1 MENKKILIPIILGSA
16 LLLGIVFNLVY
27 KKTNE
32 DPFKE
37 PEVQTLA
44 TKETKEKEVET
55 KVVGENNQGLND
67 FDVNEIK
74 PVETIETTEMEF
86 SNNIAIA
93 ITDNESV
100 INNEQSSQSNDD
112 INKVTVGVVDKNED
126 GTIIGLLPN
135 GDAVSTLNTPNIN
148 SSHVYSEAE
157 AVALDG
163 LNDYWREHNISKD
176 DLRIMLNNEIYKNL
190 SDQDKDAIV
199 NDIFEK
205 NPHNNPTEKLDIP
218 TENKEPEVILGDGP
232 ANLGEENVVLK

>member
-86 SNNIAIA
+86 SNNIVIA
-93 ITDNESV
+93 NTDNESV
-100 INNEQSSQSNDD
+100 INNEQSKQSNDD
-112 INKVTVGVVDKNED
+112 INKATVGVVDKNED

-176 DLRIMLNNEIYKNL
+176 DLRIMLNNEVYKNL

-232 ANLGEENVVLK
+232 ANLGEEDVELK

>member
-100 INNEQSSQSNDD
+100 INNEQSKQSNDD
-112 INKVTVGVVDKNED
+112 INKATVGVVDKNED

-176 DLRIMLNNEIYKNL
+176 DLRIMLNNEVYKNL

>member
-176 DLRIMLNNEIYKNL
+176 DLRIMLNNEVYKNL

>member
-27 KKTNE
+27 KKTSE

-86 SNNIAIA
+86 SNNVIIET
-93 ITDNESV
+93 TDNESV
-100 INNEQSSQSNDD
+100 INNEQSLQPNDN
-112 INKVTVGVVDKNED
+112 INKVAVGVVDKSED

-148 SSHVYSEAE
+148 SSHVYSEA
-157 AVALDG
+157 VALDG
-163 LNDYWREHNISKD
+163 LME
-176 DLRIMLNNEIYKNL
+176 
-190 SDQDKDAIV
+190 
-199 NDIFEK
+199 
-205 NPHNNPTEKLDIP
+205 
-218 TENKEPEVILGDGP
+218 GDRS
-232 ANLGEENVVLK
+232 

>member
-176 DLRIMLNNEIYKNL
+176 DLRIMLNNEVYKNL
-190 SDQDKDAIV
+190 GDQDKDAIV

>member
-27 KKTNE
+27 KKTSE

-86 SNNIAIA
+86 SNNVIIET
-93 ITDNESV
+93 TDNESV
-100 INNEQSSQSNDD
+100 INNEQSLQPNDN
-112 INKVTVGVVDKNED
+112 INKVAVGVVDKSED

-148 SSHVYSEAE
+148 SSHIYSEAE

-176 DLRIMLNNEIYKNL
+176 DLRIMLNNEVYKNL
-190 SDQDKDAIV
+190 SDQDKDAIA

-232 ANLGEENVVLK
+232 ANLGEEDVELK

>member
-100 INNEQSSQSNDD
+100 INN
-112 INKVTVGVVDKNED
+112 
-126 GTIIGLLPN
+126 
-135 GDAVSTLNTPNIN
+135 
-148 SSHVYSEAE
+148 
-157 AVALDG
+157 
-163 LNDYWREHNISKD
+163 
-176 DLRIMLNNEIYKNL
+176 
-190 SDQDKDAIV
+190 
-199 NDIFEK
+199 
-205 NPHNNPTEKLDIP
+205 
-218 TENKEPEVILGDGP
+218 
-232 ANLGEENVVLK
+232 

>member
-86 SNNIAIA
+86 SNNIAI
-93 ITDNESV
+93 TDNESV
-100 INNEQSSQSNDD
+100 INNEQSKQSNDD
-112 INKVTVGVVDKNED
+112 INKATVGVVDKNED

-176 DLRIMLNNEIYKNL
+176 DLRIMLNNEVYKNL

>member
-1 MENKKILIPIILGSA
+1 MENKKFLIPIILGSA
-16 LLLGIVFNLVY
+16 LLLGIVFTLVY
-27 KKTNE
+27 KKTSE

-37 PEVQTLA
+37 PEIQTLA
-44 TKETKEKEVET
+44 PKETKPIET
-55 KVVGENNQGLND
+55 KVQTENGNNIND
-67 FDVNEIK
+67 FIVNEIK

-86 SNNIAIA
+86 SNNIVIA
-93 ITDNESV
+93 NTDNESV
-100 INNEQSSQSNDD
+100 INNEQSKQSNDD
-112 INKVTVGVVDKNED
+112 INKATVGVVDKNED

-176 DLRIMLNNEIYKNL
+176 DLRIMLNNEVYKNL

-232 ANLGEENVVLK
+232 ANLGEEDVELK

>member
-86 SNNIAIA
+86 SNNIAI
-93 ITDNESV
+93 TDNESV
-100 INNEQSSQSNDD
+100 INNEQSKQSNDD
-112 INKVTVGVVDKNED
+112 INKATVGVVDKNED

-176 DLRIMLNNEIYKNL
+176 DLRIMLNNEVYKNL

-232 ANLGEENVVLK
+232 ANLGEEDVELK

>member
-86 SNNIAIA
+86 SNNIA

-176 DLRIMLNNEIYKNL
+176 DLRIMLNNEVYKNL

>member
-86 SNNIAIA
+86 SNNIA

-176 DLRIMLNNEIYKNL
+176 DLRIMLNNEVYKNL

-232 ANLGEENVVLK
+232 ANLGEEDVELK

>member
-27 KKTNE
+27 KKTSE

-86 SNNIAIA
+86 SNNVIIET
-93 ITDNESV
+93 TDNESV
-100 INNEQSSQSNDD
+100 INNEQSLQPNDN
-112 INKVTVGVVDKNED
+112 INKVAVGVVDKSED

-148 SSHVYSEAE
+148 SSHIYSEAE

-176 DLRIMLNNEIYKNL
+176 DLRIMLNNEVYKNL

-232 ANLGEENVVLK
+232 PNLGEEDVELK

>member
-86 SNNIAIA
+86 SNNIAI
-93 ITDNESV
+93 TDNESV

-112 INKVTVGVVDKNED
+112 INKATVGVVDKNED

-176 DLRIMLNNEIYKNL
+176 DLRIMLNNEVYKNL

>member
-135 GDAVSTLNTPNIN
+135 GDAVSTLNTPNIK

-176 DLRIMLNNEIYKNL
+176 DLRIMLNNEVYKNL

-232 ANLGEENVVLK
+232 ANLGEEDVELK

>member
-86 SNNIAIA
+86 SNNVIIET
-93 ITDNESV
+93 TDNESV
-100 INNEQSSQSNDD
+100 INNEQSLQPNDN
-112 INKVTVGVVDKNED
+112 INKVAVGVVDKNED

-148 SSHVYSEAE
+148 SSYVYSEAE

-176 DLRIMLNNEIYKNL
+176 DLRIMLNNEVYKNL